1 MLIHIFLSGF
11 LPHIFLSRRP
21 YWSNHV
27 RSNLI
32 SKMACSLLQRPDE
45 PGLLRQETSQWLSD
59 LMLTFLSRC
68 LCFKNQFWHLLL
80 STLTFHQLYGK
91 LFLPFVIFLLIL
103 ITDQLCKS
111 SSFLHC
117 WIHVFYLM
125 RPLVSLSCFFM

>member
-11 LPHIFLSRRP
+11 LPHIFSSRRP

-32 SKMACSLLQRPDE
+32 SKMACSVLQHPYE
-45 PGLLRQETSQWLSD
+45 PGLLWQETSQWLSD

-68 LCFKNQFWHLLL
+68 LCFKYQFWNLLL

-103 ITDQLCKS
+103 ITDQLCRS
-111 SSFLHC
+111 SLFLHC